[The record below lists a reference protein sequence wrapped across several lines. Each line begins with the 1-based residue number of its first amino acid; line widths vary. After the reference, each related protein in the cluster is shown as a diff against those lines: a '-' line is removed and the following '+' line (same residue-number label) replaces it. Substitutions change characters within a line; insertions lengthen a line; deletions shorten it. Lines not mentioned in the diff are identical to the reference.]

1 MPRRSKRFEG
11 IESMMSILYFLAA
24 VGVLICGAVFLWL
37 LSEAIA
43 GNDELML
50 HYGNV
55 LLVTVVGTATY
66 LYWGWISV
74 GIVLL
79 VFGGIWTLGSL
90 YERFR

>member
-1 MPRRSKRFEG
+1 M
-11 IESMMSILYFLAA
+11 ISIFYFLAA
-24 VGVLICGAVFLWL
+24 VGVLICGAIFLWL

-43 GNDELML
+43 GNEEPIL

-55 LLVTVVGTATY
+55 LLATVVGTATY

>member
-1 MPRRSKRFEG
+1 
-11 IESMMSILYFLAA
+11 MMSILYFLAA

-90 YERFR
+90 YRAKGIPG

>member
-1 MPRRSKRFEG
+1 
-11 IESMMSILYFLAA
+11 MMSILYFLAA

-74 GIVLL
+74 GIVRL

>member
-1 MPRRSKRFEG
+1 MMP
-11 IESMMSILYFLAA
+11 ILYFLAA
-24 VGVLICGAVFLWL
+24 VGVLIFGSVFLWL

-43 GNDELML
+43 GNDDPIL

-55 LLVTVVGTATY
+55 LLATVVGTATY

-79 VFGGIWTLGSL
+79 VFGGIWALGSL
-90 YERFR
+90 CERFR

>member
-1 MPRRSKRFEG
+1 
-11 IESMMSILYFLAA
+11 MMSILYFLAA
-24 VGVLICGAVFLWL
+24 VGVLIFGAVFLWL
-37 LSEAIA
+37 LSESIA
-43 GNDELML
+43 GYDKLML

-55 LLVTVVGTATY
+55 LLAVVVGTASY

-79 VFGGIWTLGSL
+79 VFGGIWMLGGL

>member
-1 MPRRSKRFEG
+1 
-11 IESMMSILYFLAA
+11 MMSILYFLAA
-24 VGVLICGAVFLWL
+24 VGVLIFGAVFLYL
-37 LSEAIA
+37 LSESIA
-43 GNDELML
+43 GYDKLML

-55 LLVTVVGTATY
+55 LLAVVVGTASY

-79 VFGGIWTLGSL
+79 VFGGIWMLGGL

>member
-1 MPRRSKRFEG
+1 M
-11 IESMMSILYFLAA
+11 ISILYFLAA
-24 VGVLICGAVFLWL
+24 VGVLIFGAVFLWL

-43 GNDELML
+43 GNDEMML

-55 LLVTVVGTATY
+55 LLATVVGTAAY

-79 VFGGIWTLGSL
+79 VFGGIWMLGSL
-90 YERFR
+90 CERFR